1 MAPPNGKGTLI
12 SGSRT
17 MRIIN
22 HSFAVDRYFDLI
34 STATSRVLIID
45 YGGLAPPSD
54 HGPCLPIPAVP
65 GLLEQIR
72 SRTGT
77 RLVLISDRDCKTVR
91 SLLGLHPPPEIWAV
105 GGLERA
111 WPDGSYELAP
121 FDERALRGLAE
132 ADDWSQAAGLLP
144 WTEQKPG
151 GIALLER
158 TSEATDWNSLRARAW
173 TAWAEIAAEYGLSI
187 LNLEHGIELRV
198 PSRTRVEAIK
208 TVLAE
213 TDSSIP
219 IAYLGDGI
227 LSEFAFD
234 ALGARGA
241 KVLVREKA
249 RPTLADVWIT
259 HPRGVVDF
267 LQTWLHACHP
277 ERWHSDCA

>member
-1 MAPPNGKGTLI
+1 ME
-12 SGSRT
+12 
-17 MRIIN
+17 
-22 HSFAVDRYFDLI
+22 
-34 STATSRVLIID
+34 
-45 YGGLAPPSD
+45 
-54 HGPCLPIPAVP
+54 LPA
-65 GLLEQIR
+65 
-72 SRTGT
+72 
-77 RLVLISDRDCKTVR
+77 
-91 SLLGLHPPPEIWAV
+91 
-105 GGLERA
+105 RA
-111 WPDGSYELAP
+111 
-121 FDERALRGLAE
+121 
-132 ADDWSQAAGLLP
+132 
-144 WTEQKPG
+144 
-151 GIALLER
+151 
-158 TSEATDWNSLRARAW
+158 AW